1 MTDPTELTPATPD
14 PSRPVAFTGGPI
26 PSSPSWWARW
36 HRFVIGGVGL
46 IAILA
51 AAAAALLLVLKPT
64 TTVDRM
70 IPASTDVYGLV
81 SLDPSATQK
90 LNLLQAVHRFP
101 DTNTDKKI
109 SDLLD
114 KAFKDSGLT
123 FSGDVQ
129 PWLGPQLG
137 FALELPKDS
146 GDPPTALL
154 ISSRDD
160 TKAKAALTKLQ
171 TGTYGKNYHWQTKTY
186 DGVTITVGTP
196 TSETGTPGAYA
207 LVDHVVIISSSE
219 DLIHQIIDTDRG
231 RAARLIDSTD
241 YKATFAK
248 LPSDRL
254 ALVYVNGKSLIT
266 KLTSQATDLAS
277 PTMRALLPQGFNAQG
292 IADASALQG
301 IGLVLSAR
309 SDGIAL
315 DVAVK
320 LDPSKL
326 SASTKA
332 ALVQSGDASNVVA
345 WVPPTAEGFWSAT
358 GLRQGIQATLDQLGR
373 NDPSVQAE
381 TDEIGLTGPD
391 GVLPHLTGDAGLE
404 ATVDASITPA
414 GAIVLGT
421 DDAASMQRFLGGIL
435 TLIGEGQT
443 TATTTTS
450 TYRGVKITTLDYH
463 EPLLAGRWAP
473 SYAVLDG
480 MGIMASRRA
489 ELVAVINAH
498 KDHHSIASDSTY
510 EQASQASLT
519 HPAGIFYLDAARLV
533 AVIERSPMLTGSINS
548 TAKADVAPVK
558 AFILTGTTS
567 QDAMLERLIVFIH

>member
-1 MTDPTELTPATPD
+1 MTDPTELTPSTPE
-14 PSRPVAFTGGPI
+14 PSGPIAFTGGQV
-26 PSSPSWWARW
+26 PSSPSWWSRW

-46 IAILA
+46 IVVLA
-51 AAAAALLLVLKPT
+51 AVAGALLLVLKPT
-64 TTVDRM
+64 MTVDRM

-81 SLDPSATQK
+81 SLDPSTTQK

-123 FSGDVQ
+123 FSSDVQ

-137 FALELPKDS
+137 FALQLPKDS
-146 GDPPTALL
+146 GDPPTAVL

-186 DGVTITVGTP
+186 DGVAITVGTP
-196 TSETGTPGAYA
+196 TSNGTPGAYA
-207 LVDHVVIISSSE
+207 LVDHVVIIASSE

-231 RAARLIDSTD
+231 RAARLIDSSD

-254 ALVYVNGKSLIT
+254 ALVYVNGKSLVT
-266 KLTSQATDLAS
+266 KLTSQASELAS
-277 PTMRALLPQGFNAQG
+277 PTMRSLMPQGLNTQG
-292 IADASALQG
+292 ISDASALQG

-315 DVAVK
+315 DAAAK
-320 LDPSKL
+320 LDSSKL

-332 ALVQSGDASNVVA
+332 ALIQSGDASNVVA
-345 WVPPTAEGFWSAT
+345 WVPTTADGFWSAT
-358 GLRQGIQATLDQLGR
+358 GLRQGIQVALDQLGS
-373 NDPSVQAE
+373 NDPSVKAG

-391 GVLPHLTGDAGLE
+391 GVLQHLTGDAGLE
-404 ATVDASITPA
+404 ATVDSSIVPA
-414 GAIVLGT
+414 GALMLGT
-421 DDAASMQRFLGGIL
+421 DNAASMEKFLGGIM
-435 TLIGEGQT
+435 TLVTEGQT
-443 TATTTTS
+443 TATTSTT
-450 TYRGVKITTLDYH
+450 TYRGVKITTLDLH
-463 EPLLAGRWAP
+463 QPTLAGQLTP

-480 MGIMASRRA
+480 MGIIASRRA

-498 KDHHSIASDSTY
+498 KDHHSIASDPTY
-510 EQASQASLT
+510 MQASQASLA
-519 HPAGIFYLDAARLV
+519 HPAGIFYLNVARLV
-533 AVIERSPMLTGSINS
+533 TVIERSPMLTASVDS
-548 TAKADVAPVK
+548 KAKADVAPVK
-558 AFILTGTTS
+558 AVILTGTTS